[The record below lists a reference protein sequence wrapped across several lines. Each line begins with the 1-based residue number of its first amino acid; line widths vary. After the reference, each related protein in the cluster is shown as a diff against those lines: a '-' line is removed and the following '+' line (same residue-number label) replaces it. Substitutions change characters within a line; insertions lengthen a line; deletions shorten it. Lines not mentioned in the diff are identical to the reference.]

1 MLGIS
6 KRLEFISVIR
16 KGLDIMSKLENVLV
30 IAPLVS
36 IDIIGL
42 RNKAIE
48 AETTN
53 YGARRNYGIGI
64 NEMAMLVTPNI
75 VSPEHAWY
83 NLEGDHN
90 LPKVIKDEKIEYYK
104 ALTAI
109 KYSNNSNAWKMIK
122 KYAKEDAISR
132 GLFGET
138 SRAPNTGEGE
148 GEGEGNGARAN
159 EAKVLNLFMV
169 ETLTN
174 MHKRALRTKQQKPEQ
189 YGEKQSKA
197 HAKVIEALQA
207 LGVDIGLIK

>member
-1 MLGIS
+1 
-6 KRLEFISVIR
+6 
-16 KGLDIMSKLENVLV
+16 MSNLENVLV
-30 IAPLVS
+30 IAPVVS
-36 IDIIGL
+36 VDIITL
-42 RNKAIE
+42 RGKAIE
-48 AETTN
+48 AETSN
-53 YGARRNYGIGI
+53 YGARRNYASGI
-64 NEMAMLVTPNI
+64 NAMAMLATPNI
-75 VSPEHAWY
+75 VSPEFAWY

-90 LPKVIKDEKIEYYK
+90 LPKVIKDEKVEYYK

-109 KYSNNSNAWKMIK
+109 KYPNNSNAWKMIK
-122 KYAKEDAISR
+122 KYAKEEAVAK
-132 GLFGET
+132 GLFGEIP
-138 SRAPNTGEGE
+138 RAPSESEGE

-174 MHKRALRTKQQKPEQ
+174 MHKRSLRTKQQKPEQ

>member
-1 MLGIS
+1 
-6 KRLEFISVIR
+6 
-16 KGLDIMSKLENVLV
+16 MSKLDNVLV
-30 IAPLVS
+30 IAPVVTV
-36 IDIIGL
+36 DIITL
-42 RNKAIE
+42 RGKAIE

-53 YGARRNYGIGI
+53 YGARRNYANGI
-64 NEMAMLVTPNI
+64 NEIAMLVTPNI
-75 VSPEHAWY
+75 VNPEHAWY

-90 LPKVIKDEKIEYYK
+90 LPKAIKDEKSEYYK

-109 KYSNNSNAWKMIK
+109 KYPNNSNAWKMIK
-122 KYAKEDAISR
+122 KYAKEDAVSR

-138 SRAPNTGEGE
+138 PSTPNTSEGE

-189 YGEKQSKA
+189 YGEKQSNA
-197 HAKVIEALQA
+197 HAKVIEALKA

>member
-1 MLGIS
+1 
-6 KRLEFISVIR
+6 
-16 KGLDIMSKLENVLV
+16 MSKLENVLV
-30 IAPLVS
+30 IAPITT

-42 RNKAIE
+42 RGKAIE

-53 YGARRNYGIGI
+53 YGARRNYANGI
-64 NEMAMLVTPNI
+64 NEMAMLATPNI

-90 LPKVIKDEKIEYYK
+90 LPKAIKDEKSEYYK

-109 KYSNNSNAWKMIK
+109 KYPNNSNAWKMIK
-122 KYAKEDAISR
+122 KYAKEDAVSR

-138 SRAPNTGEGE
+138 PKAPSESEGE
-148 GEGEGNGARAN
+148 SEGEGNGARAN

-189 YGEKQSKA
+189 YGEKQSSA
-197 HAKVIEALQA
+197 HAKVIEALKA

>member
-1 MLGIS
+1 
-6 KRLEFISVIR
+6 
-16 KGLDIMSKLENVLV
+16 MSNLENVLV
-30 IAPLVS
+30 IAPVVTV
-36 IDIIGL
+36 DIITL
-42 RNKAIE
+42 RGKAIE
-48 AETTN
+48 AETSN
-53 YGARRNYGIGI
+53 YGARRNYASGI
-64 NEMAMLVTPNI
+64 NAMAMLSTPNI
-75 VSPEHAWY
+75 VSPEFAWY

-109 KYSNNSNAWKMIK
+109 KYPNNSNAWKMIK
-122 KYAKEDAISR
+122 KYAKEEAVAK
-132 GLFGET
+132 GLFGELP
-138 SRAPNTGEGE
+138 RALSESE
-148 GEGEGNGARAN
+148 SESESEGNGARAN

-174 MHKRALRTKQQKPEQ
+174 MHKRSLRTKQQKPEQ

>member
-16 KGLDIMSKLENVLV
+16 FKRINMSNSKDVLV
-30 IAPLVS
+30 IAPVVS
-36 IDIIGL
+36 VDIITL
-42 RNKAIE
+42 RGKAIE
-48 AETTN
+48 AETSN
-53 YGARRNYGIGI
+53 YGARRNYAGGI
-64 NEMAMLVTPNI
+64 NAMAMLATPNI
-75 VSPEHAWY
+75 VSPEFAWY

-90 LPKVIKDEKIEYYK
+90 LPKVIKDEKVEYYK

-109 KYSNNSNAWKMIK
+109 KYPNNSNAWKMIK
-122 KYAKEDAISR
+122 KYAKEEAIAK
-132 GLFGET
+132 GLFGEIPN
-138 SRAPNTGEGE
+138 APSEGEGE

-174 MHKRALRTKQQKPEQ
+174 MHKRSLRTKQQKPEQ

>member
-1 MLGIS
+1 
-6 KRLEFISVIR
+6 
-16 KGLDIMSKLENVLV
+16 MSNLENVLV
-30 IAPLVS
+30 ISPVES
-36 IDIIGL
+36 VDIITL
-42 RNKAIE
+42 RGKAIE
-48 AETTN
+48 AETSN
-53 YGARRNYGIGI
+53 YGARRNYASGI
-64 NEMAMLVTPNI
+64 NAMAMLATPNI
-75 VSPEHAWY
+75 VSPEFAWY

-90 LPKVIKDEKIEYYK
+90 LPKVIKDEKVEYYK

-109 KYSNNSNAWKMIK
+109 KYPNNSNAWKMIK
-122 KYAKEDAISR
+122 KYAKEEAVAK

-138 SRAPNTGEGE
+138 PRTPSESESEGDS
-148 GEGEGNGARAN
+148 EGNGARAN

-174 MHKRALRTKQQKPEQ
+174 MHKRSLRTKQQKPEQ

>member
-1 MLGIS
+1 MC
-6 KRLEFISVIR
+6 IR
-16 KGLDIMSKLENVLV
+16 DS
-30 IAPLVS
+30 
-36 IDIIGL
+36 L
-42 RNKAIE
+42 RGKAIE
-48 AETTN
+48 AETSN
-53 YGARRNYGIGI
+53 YGARRNYASGI
-64 NEMAMLVTPNI
+64 NAMAMLSTPNI
-75 VSPEHAWY
+75 VSPEFAWY

-109 KYSNNSNAWKMIK
+109 KYPNNSNAWKMIK
-122 KYAKEDAISR
+122 KYAKEEAVAK
-132 GLFGET
+132 GLFGELP
-138 SRAPNTGEGE
+138 RALSESE
-148 GEGEGNGARAN
+148 SESESEGNGARAN

-174 MHKRALRTKQQKPEQ
+174 MHKRSLRTKQQKPEQ